1 MLCHQDRLILRSS
14 RNLAKRLQANVLL
27 EHLHEEE
34 LYILLVV
41 ESMTK
46 RATKS
51 TLQSLAQSVQVE
63 STELNLLISSA
74 TKARNKGIF
83 DIPKHL

>member
-1 MLCHQDRLILRSS
+1 MLSRQDRLILRSS
-14 RNLAKRLQANVLL
+14 RNFAKRLEANVLL

-41 ESMTK
+41 ESMAK

-63 STELNLLISSA
+63 ATELNLLISSA
-74 TKARNKGIF
+74 IKARINGMF
-83 DIPKHL
+83 DMPKHL